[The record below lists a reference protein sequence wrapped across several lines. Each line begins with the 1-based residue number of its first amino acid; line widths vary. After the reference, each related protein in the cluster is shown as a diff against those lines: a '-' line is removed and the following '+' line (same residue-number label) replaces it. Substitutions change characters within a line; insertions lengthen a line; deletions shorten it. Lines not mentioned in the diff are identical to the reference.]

1 MRRIKKSNCDKI
13 EKMFLEYNYEMYF
26 RKNFNVLC
34 AKFHIR
40 KDTYYYQECYDA
52 SQLAYL
58 YSIYQCSI
66 KDIRGKECYVLAY
79 IKKVMKIYF
88 IEALVIADDAK
99 NLCIENNFE
108 RLYDDDY
115 RI

>member
-1 MRRIKKSNCDKI
+1 M
-13 EKMFLEYNYEMYF
+13 
-26 RKNFNVLC
+26 
-34 AKFHIR
+34 
-40 KDTYYYQECYDA
+40 
-52 SQLAYL
+52 
-58 YSIYQCSI
+58 
-66 KDIRGKECYVLAY
+66 LAY

-88 IEALVIADDAK
+88 IAALVIADDAK